1 MTISKKIS
9 QEYEKAIEAITDKEI
24 ADYIDDIYPFELL
37 TEEDKRQ
44 AREEIYIWKNGG
56 FVLDGITVE
65 LRHRYFRDLM
75 DGKIPF
81 PPDDE

>member
-37 TEEDKRQ
+37 TEEDKRAQ
-44 AREEIYIWKNGG
+44 PTNP
-56 FVLDGITVE
+56 V
-65 LRHRYFRDLM
+65 
-75 DGKIPF
+75 GKLCRR
-81 PPDDE
+81 